1 MNEINLKG
9 RTAIVTG
16 AAQGFGLAITKRYL
30 KSGAKVI
37 MWDIDEEYLHKS
49 HGEINDSKN
58 CFINIVDVTDSNQVK
73 NATQES
79 IEDFKNIDIFVNNAG
94 ITGPNIETW
103 DYEID
108 DWKKVIDLD
117 LNGVFYCCKYIV
129 PHMIK
134 NNITIRNFK
143 SNSARTT
150 APKSITFHQVSSVCV
165 FQPHYN
171 W

>member
-37 MWDIDEEYLHKS
+37 MWDIDEEYLRKS
-49 HGEINDSKN
+49 YKEINNSKN

-79 IEDFKNIDIFVNNAG
+79 IEDFKNIDIQQKHIFSYYRLRPSIFWPLKPEVNL
-94 ITGPNIETW
+94 PELESLL
-103 DYEID
+103 Y
-108 DWKKVIDLD
+108 
-117 LNGVFYCCKYIV
+117 
-129 PHMIK
+129 
-134 NNITIRNFK
+134 R
-143 SNSARTT
+143 
-150 APKSITFHQVSSVCV
+150 
-165 FQPHYN
+165 
-171 W
+171 

>member
-49 HGEINDSKN
+49 HGEINNSKN

-73 NATQES
+73 NAIQES

-134 NNITIRNFK
+134 NNYGRLVNI
-143 SNSARTT
+143 S
-150 APKSITFHQVSSVCV
+150 SIAGKEGNPNAVA
-165 FQPHYN
+165 
-171 W
+171 